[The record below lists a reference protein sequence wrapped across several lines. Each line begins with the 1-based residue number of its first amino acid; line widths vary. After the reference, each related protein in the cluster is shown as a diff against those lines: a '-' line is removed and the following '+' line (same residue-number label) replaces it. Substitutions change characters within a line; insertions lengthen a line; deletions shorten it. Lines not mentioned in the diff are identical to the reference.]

1 MRNNKN
7 DAADVQVQA
16 AKPRKKEAT
25 IELMHDFMA
34 HIASLLRYNG
44 RSAYSHSVEVPT
56 ELVDGIDE
64 LTCTLN
70 YPIEEPHTFKIPLDK
85 SEFGGITYI
94 DVDSLCMAVAKEY
107 AMLKRVKG
115 FVFHALS
122 DLWIEGM
129 KIKGS
134 ELIVYIGS

>member
-1 MRNNKN
+1 MNKIKKN
-7 DAADVQVQA
+7 ATDVQGLA
-16 AKPRKKEAT
+16 AIRKEKKAK
-25 IELMHDFMA
+25 IELMRDFMA

-56 ELVDGIDE
+56 ELLDGIDE
-64 LTCTLN
+64 LSCTLV
-70 YPIEEPHTFKIPLDK
+70 YPLEEPHTFNIPLDK
-85 SEFGGITYI
+85 SVIGNVTLI

-115 FVFHALS
+115 FVFHVLS

-129 KIKGS
+129 KIQGK
-134 ELIVYIGS
+134 ELVVYIGS

>member
-1 MRNNKN
+1 MRTNNN
-7 DAADVQVQA
+7 SAADVQGLA
-16 AKPRKKEAT
+16 AKSKEKKVK

-44 RSAYSHSVEVPT
+44 RSAYSHSVKVPT
-56 ELVDGIDE
+56 ELLEGIDE
-64 LTCTLN
+64 LSCTLD
-70 YPIEEPHTFKIPLDK
+70 YPLEEPHTFNIPLDK
-85 SEFGGITYI
+85 SVFGNVTLI

-115 FVFHALS
+115 FVFHVLS

-129 KIKGS
+129 KIQGK
-134 ELIVYIGS
+134 ELVVYIGS

>member
-1 MRNNKN
+1 MKKKGLNV
-7 DAADVQVQA
+7 ADVQGLA
-16 AKPRKKEAT
+16 TKRKEKKVS
-25 IELMHDFMA
+25 IELMRDFMA

-56 ELVDGIDE
+56 ELLDGIDE
-64 LTCTLN
+64 LSCTLG
-70 YPIEEPHTFKIPLDK
+70 YPLEEPHTFNIPLDK
-85 SEFGGITYI
+85 SVFGNVTLI

-107 AMLKRVKG
+107 AMLKKVKG

-129 KIKGS
+129 NIQGK
-134 ELIVYIGS
+134 ELVVYIGS

>member
-1 MRNNKN
+1 MSKRKSN
-7 DAADVQVQA
+7 AADVQGLA
-16 AKPRKKEAT
+16 AKRKEKKVK
-25 IELMHDFMA
+25 IELMSDFMA

-56 ELVDGIDE
+56 ELLDGIDE
-64 LTCTLN
+64 LSCTLG
-70 YPIEEPHTFKIPLDK
+70 YPLEEPHTFNIPLDK
-85 SEFGGITYI
+85 SVFGNVTLI

-107 AMLKRVKG
+107 AMLKKVKG

-129 KIKGS
+129 NIQGK
-134 ELIVYIGS
+134 ELVVYIGS